1 MPTYT
6 ETVEQV
12 TDQYLTALTAAQD
25 AVVETVSTVVEKLPK
40 PGETAPAFDVPAFD
54 VPAGVPTVEELNAAS
69 FAAVEAVV
77 ANQKAFAEKFLAAA
91 KA

>member
-40 PGETAPAFDVPAFD
+40 PGEAAPAFEVPAFE
-54 VPAGVPTVEELNAAS
+54 VPAGVPTVEEINAAS

-91 KA
+91 QA